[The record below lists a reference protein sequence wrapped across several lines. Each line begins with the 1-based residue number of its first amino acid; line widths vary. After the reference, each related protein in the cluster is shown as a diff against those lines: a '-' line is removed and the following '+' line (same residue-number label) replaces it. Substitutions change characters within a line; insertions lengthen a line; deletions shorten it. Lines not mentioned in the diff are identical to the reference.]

1 MPRVVL
7 DTTILVSAFLRAVPG
22 GAAFDLLQQA
32 HGRIYD
38 LILSDGILTETRNV
52 LERTR
57 LRDRYGYVDAA
68 VLQYCNDLS
77 QLAII
82 VQRLPDIRVVRD
94 PNDDMILAC
103 AIAGTAD
110 YLVSRD
116 DDLLSLRNHD
126 GIEIVTP
133 EEFLRVLRERA

>member
-22 GAAFDLLQQA
+22 GAAFDLLQRA
-32 HGRIYD
+32 HERIYD
-38 LILSDGILTETRNV
+38 LVLSDGILTETKHV

-68 VLQYCNDLS
+68 ILQYHNDLS
-77 QLAII
+77 QLATV
-82 VQRLPDIRVVRD
+82 VQNVPDIRVVRD

-103 AIAGTAD
+103 AIAGGAD

-116 DDLLSLRNHD
+116 DDLLSLHNYD